1 MSMPPVSVI
10 WTHEWPDVWIFA
22 ATYLGLALGGVPK
35 TKLDR
40 SAIALLGAIAV
51 LLARRLSFSDAM
63 KQVSFPTLALL
74 ISLMVISA
82 QLRLAGFYQWVVLRI
97 VEVARRPRSLLW
109 GIIAASAGLSALFA
123 NDVICLIFTP
133 VLCIALKRA
142 GRDPVPYL
150 MALVTS
156 SNIGSAATLIGNPQN
171 MLISQTAHLDFFA
184 YSATVIPLVLA
195 VLLCDG
201 LVIGWVYGRRLSA
214 VISVPGKSQPVHE
227 KNHPDWGTIRKTL
240 FIMTLLLLA
249 MLFGTMLHLPI
260 AISAMT
266 AAGLVMISRKTRPA
280 ELFSLVSW
288 NLILLFVGL
297 FIVVGDIQSRHLL
310 SPIITQLASMGVH
323 LDAFLPL
330 SLVTLVLSNL
340 VNNVPAVLLLK
351 PAIPLSATL
360 SWYVL
365 AVISTFA
372 GNFTMLG
379 SIANLLLSEQA
390 KANDVRLDYVE
401 YLKVGIPVTLLSVAM
416 TIGYFTVIAH
426 L

>member
-156 SNIGSAATLIGNPQN
+156 SNPD
-171 MLISQTAHLDFFA
+171 DFSRA
-184 YSATVIPLVLA
+184 PVGTCP
-195 VLLCDG
+195 
-201 LVIGWVYGRRLSA
+201 GR
-214 VISVPGKSQPVHE
+214 K
-227 KNHPDWGTIRKTL
+227 
-240 FIMTLLLLA
+240 
-249 MLFGTMLHLPI
+249 
-260 AISAMT
+260 
-266 AAGLVMISRKTRPA
+266 
-280 ELFSLVSW
+280 
-288 NLILLFVGL
+288 
-297 FIVVGDIQSRHLL
+297 
-310 SPIITQLASMGVH
+310 
-323 LDAFLPL
+323 
-330 SLVTLVLSNL
+330 
-340 VNNVPAVLLLK
+340 
-351 PAIPLSATL
+351 
-360 SWYVL
+360 
-365 AVISTFA
+365 
-372 GNFTMLG
+372 
-379 SIANLLLSEQA
+379 
-390 KANDVRLDYVE
+390 
-401 YLKVGIPVTLLSVAM
+401 
-416 TIGYFTVIAH
+416 
-426 L
+426 

>member
-1 MSMPPVSVI
+1 MPPATVDWISQ
-10 WTHEWPDVWIFA
+10 WPDIAIFA
-22 ATYLGLALGGVPK
+22 ATYLGLAIGGAPK

-51 LLARRLSFSDAM
+51 LLGRRMTFHDAM
-63 KQVSFPTLALL
+63 NQVSFPTLALL

-109 GIIAASAGLSALFA
+109 GVIAASAGLSALFA

-133 VLCIALKRA
+133 VLCVALRRA
-142 GRDPVPYL
+142 GRDPIPYL

-171 MLISQTAHLDFFA
+171 MLISQTAQLGFFA
-184 YSATVIPLVLA
+184 YSATVIPLVLV
-195 VLLCDG
+195 VLIFDG
-201 LVIGWVYGRRLSA
+201 LIIGWIYRRRLTA
-214 VISVPGKSQPVHE
+214 VVSVPGRSQPTHE
-227 KNHPDWGTIRKTL
+227 KVNPQWGVIRKTL
-240 FIMTLLLLA
+240 AIMVLLLA
-249 MLFGTMLHLPI
+249 AMLLGEIIHVPI

-280 ELFSLVSW
+280 DLFSLVSW

-297 FIVVGDIQSRHLL
+297 FIVVGDIQSRQLL
-310 SPIITQLASMGVH
+310 APVLGHLASMGVH

-330 SLVTLVLSNL
+330 SIVTLVLSNL

-351 PAIPLSATL
+351 PAIPHTATL
-360 SWYVL
+360 SWDVL
-365 AVISTFA
+365 AVVSTFA

-379 SIANLLLSEQA
+379 SIANLLVSEQA
-390 KANDVRLDYVE
+390 KANDVRLEYLE
-401 YLKVGIPVTLLSVAM
+401 YLKVGVPVTLVSMSATV
-416 TIGYFTVIAH
+416 GYFLLLSHV
-426 L
+426 

>member
-1 MSMPPVSVI
+1 MSVPPVSVA
-10 WTHEWPDVWIFA
+10 WTKEWPDVAIFA
-22 ATYLGLALGGVPK
+22 ATYLGLALGGVPR

-51 LLARRLSFSDAM
+51 LLARRLSFNDAM
-63 KQVSFPTLALL
+63 GQVSFPTLALL

-82 QLRLAGFYQWVVLRI
+82 QLRLAGFYQWVVMRI

-109 GIIAASAGLSALFA
+109 GVIAASAGLSALFA
-123 NDVICLIFTP
+123 NDVVCLIFTP
-133 VLCIALKRA
+133 VLCVALKRA

-171 MLISQTAHLDFFA
+171 MLISQTAHLSFFA
-184 YSATVIPLVLA
+184 YTAMVIPLVLA
-195 VLLCDG
+195 VLICDG
-201 LVIGWVYGRRLSA
+201 LIIGWVYRRRLVS
-214 VISVPGKSQPVHE
+214 VISVPGKSQPLHE
-227 KNHPDWGTIRKTL
+227 KIHPQWGIIRKTL
-240 FIMTLLLLA
+240 FIMSLLLLA
-249 MLFGTMLHLPI
+249 MLLGDVLHLPI

-280 ELFSLVSW
+280 DLFSLVSW

-297 FIVVGDIQSRHLL
+297 FIVVGDIQSRQLL
-310 SPIITQLASMGVH
+310 DPVISHLASMGVH
-323 LDAFLPL
+323 LEAFFPL
-330 SLVTLVLSNL
+330 SVVTLVLSNL

-351 PAIPLSATL
+351 PVIPLSATL

-379 SIANLLLSEQA
+379 SIANLLVSEQA

-401 YLKVGIPVTLLSVAM
+401 YLKVGVPITLLSVAL
-416 TIGYFTVIAH
+416 TIGYFTFVSH
-426 L
+426 M

>member
-1 MSMPPVSVI
+1 MPPVRII
-10 WTHEWPDVWIFA
+10 WAQEWPDVAIFA

-40 SAIALLGAIAV
+40 CAIALLGAIAIV
-51 LLARRLSFSDAM
+51 LTRRLSFHDAM
-63 KQVSFPTLALL
+63 NQVSFPTLALL

-109 GIIAASAGLSALFA
+109 GVIAASAGLSALFA

-133 VLCIALKRA
+133 VLCLALKRA

-184 YSATVIPLVLA
+184 YSATVLPLVLA
-195 VLLCDG
+195 VLICDG
-201 LVIGWVYGRRLSA
+201 LIIGWVYRQRLTTI
-214 VISVPGKSQPVHE
+214 ISIPGKSQPVHE
-227 KNHPDWGTIRKTL
+227 KIHPQWGVIRKTL
-240 FIMTLLLLA
+240 FIMMLLLLA
-249 MLFGTMLHLPI
+249 MLFGTMLRLPI

-280 ELFSLVSW
+280 DLFALVSW

-297 FIVVGDIQSRHLL
+297 FIVIGDIQSRHLL
-310 SPIITQLASMGVH
+310 NPVITQLASMGVH
-323 LDAFLPL
+323 LEGFLPL
-330 SLVTLVLSNL
+330 SIVTLVLSNL

-351 PAIPLSATL
+351 PIIPLSATL

-379 SIANLLLSEQA
+379 SIANLLVSEQA

-401 YLKVGIPVTLLSVAM
+401 YLKVGVPATLLSVAM
-416 TIGYFTVIAH
+416 TIGYFTLISH
-426 L
+426 M

>member
-1 MSMPPVSVI
+1 MRIPAAAIVWLHV
-10 WTHEWPDVWIFA
+10 WPDIVIFA

-35 TKLDR
+35 TRLDR

-51 LLARRLSFSDAM
+51 LLFRRLSFHDAM
-63 KQVSFPTLALL
+63 LQISFPTLALL

-97 VEVARRPRSLLW
+97 VEVARRPRSLLC
-109 GIIAASAGLSALFA
+109 GVIAVSAGLSALFA

-171 MLISQTAHLDFFA
+171 MLISQTAHLSFFA
-184 YSATVIPLVLA
+184 YSATVIPLVLF
-195 VLLCDG
+195 VLVIDG
-201 LVIGWVYGRRLSA
+201 LLVWWIYHRRILDVVA
-214 VISVPGKSQPVHE
+214 APGKDQPTHE
-227 KNHPDWGTIRKTL
+227 KITPQWGVIRKTL

-249 MLFGTMLHLPI
+249 MLLGDVLHLPI
-260 AISAMT
+260 VISAMT
-266 AAGLVMISRKTRPA
+266 AAGLVMISRKTRPSD
-280 ELFSLVSW
+280 LFSLVSW

-297 FIVVGDIQSRHLL
+297 FIVVGDIQSRQLL
-310 SPIITQLASMGVH
+310 TPVIHQLAKMGIH
-323 LDAFLPL
+323 LAAFFPL
-330 SLVTLVLSNL
+330 SAVTLILSNI

-351 PAIPLSATL
+351 PIIPQTAVL

-372 GNFTMLG
+372 GNLTMLG
-379 SIANLLLSEQA
+379 SIANLLVSEQA
-390 KANDVRLDYVE
+390 KAQNVQLGYME
-401 YLKVGIPVTLLSVAM
+401 YLKVGVPVTLLSTAL
-416 TIGYFTVIAH
+416 TIGYFTCISH
-426 L
+426 F